1 MSVPSKDAN
10 QDKSRADQAAF
21 VPSGIGLPPPLTGA
35 AAKLRMADK
44 QAIDKG
50 EVSS

>member
-10 QDKSRADQAAF
+10 QDKTGRIRRPS

>member
-1 MSVPSKDAN
+1 LSVPSKDAN
-10 QDKSRADQAAF
+10 QDKSHADQAALRF
-21 VPSGIGLPPPLTGA
+21 SRFGLPPPLTGA

-44 QAIDKG
+44 QVIDKR